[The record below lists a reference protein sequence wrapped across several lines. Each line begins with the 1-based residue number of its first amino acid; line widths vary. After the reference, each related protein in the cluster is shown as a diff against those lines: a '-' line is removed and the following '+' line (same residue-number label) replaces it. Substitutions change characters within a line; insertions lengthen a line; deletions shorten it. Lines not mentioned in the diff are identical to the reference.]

1 MGSIKYK
8 RAIIIA
14 NGTISNTALTFK
26 RLTDYFGLGID
37 DIIISADGGGFN
49 TLEMGLVPD
58 VVIGDMD
65 SLNQSLKKK
74 IRKISSKTSFITASA
89 EKDETDT
96 QLAVEYAIKLGLN
109 KIIIAGATGGRID
122 HTLANI
128 MLLASPKLKNINA
141 VILADNSEMFVI
153 EESCTIKGEIGKLIS
168 IFSLSPYA
176 YFHKTTG
183 LKYKLENEKLLFSP
197 VRGLSNV
204 FTGKTARLDIKEG
217 RLLIIK
223 EL

>member
-74 IRKISSKTSFITASA
+74 DKENIFKNQFHHSF
-89 EKDETDT
+89 
-96 QLAVEYAIKLGLN
+96 
-109 KIIIAGATGGRID
+109 
-122 HTLANI
+122 
-128 MLLASPKLKNINA
+128 
-141 VILADNSEMFVI
+141 
-153 EESCTIKGEIGKLIS
+153 C
-168 IFSLSPYA
+168 
-176 YFHKTTG
+176 
-183 LKYKLENEKLLFSP
+183 
-197 VRGLSNV
+197 
-204 FTGKTARLDIKEG
+204 
-217 RLLIIK
+217 
-223 EL
+223 